1 MSIVI
6 LPSNGTIRRDGVFIE
21 IVTSMIKTVF
31 VLERWQDS
39 NLRLYVLPAELHR
52 FELYVSFNAH
62 RLITGPFATSGHSHL
77 APAINRHKRRGYS
90 YRGAVPFQSAICFLG
105 LAGCFFRG
113 YRSSPTTARL
123 AHHRAGIGGIV
134 TMSRNSPL
142 VVGNAGVEPA
152 IAVFPL
158 LQPHSEPGLSCPSVL
173 PAPGLRGVVWFDFGE
188 GYLPMASINVPMA
201 AICLRIRALALAS
214 FWHNSQ

>member
-123 AHHRAGIGGIV
+123 AHHRAGIGGIG

-142 VVGNAGVEPA
+142 VVGNAGIEPA
-152 IAVFPL
+152 DCPFSPCCNPIRGRGSLAPRYCPL
-158 LQPHSEPGLSCPSVL
+158 PGS
-173 PAPGLRGVVWFDFGE
+173 VVWFGLTS
-188 GYLPMASINVPMA
+188 GRV
-201 AICLRIRALALAS
+201 ICL
-214 FWHNSQ
+214 WHQSMCLWLLSACEF